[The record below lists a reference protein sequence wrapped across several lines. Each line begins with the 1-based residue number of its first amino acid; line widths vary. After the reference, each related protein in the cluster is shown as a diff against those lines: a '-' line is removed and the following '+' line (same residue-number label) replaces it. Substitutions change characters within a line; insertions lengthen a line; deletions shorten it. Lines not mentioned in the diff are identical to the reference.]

1 MDRLLGLVVDGVL
14 SAEGAI
20 LIQLQTIRGILLVLH
35 GIVVSLLALRAS
47 QGDLHPC
54 AGFRHIQAPPCNY
67 SIGHKK
73 RTSMVPE
80 IGVSSEIQHKTAQ
93 LYSERSVKKGFGRNA
108 ASLI

>member
-1 MDRLLGLVVDGVL
+1 MVRLLGLVVDGVL

-20 LIQLQTIRGILLVLH
+20 LVELQTIRGILLVLH

-67 SIGHKK
+67 SIGYKK
-73 RTSMVPE
+73 RTSMAPE
-80 IGVSSEIQHKTAQ
+80 IGKSAEIQHKTARW
-93 LYSERSVKKGFGRNA
+93 YTGRNVKRFSA
-108 ASLI
+108 GSLPP